1 MGEGERDTE
10 TDREREERETEREV
24 RKERITE
31 KRDRQREEIGREKE
45 REERVGEEREKR
57 RRGSS
62 PLAVRVQG
70 SGRLESGGTPA
81 HSHLRVPGSSLRYLQ
96 GALCSLIASNNLFH
110 ETALPL
116 NSESQYGVT
125 ICIKV
130 MTFDFTVFG
139 SQ

>member
-1 MGEGERDTE
+1 MGEGETE
-10 TDREREERETEREV
+10 IQRQTQRERGERETEREV

-31 KRDRQREEIGREKE
+31 KRERHTEREREEIGREKE

-62 PLAVRVQG
+62 LLAVCVQG
-70 SGRLESGGTPA
+70 SGWLESGGAPA
-81 HSHLRVPGSSLRYLQ
+81 RSYLRVPGSSLRYLQ

-116 NSESQYGVT
+116 NSESQY
-125 ICIKV
+125 
-130 MTFDFTVFG
+130 
-139 SQ
+139 